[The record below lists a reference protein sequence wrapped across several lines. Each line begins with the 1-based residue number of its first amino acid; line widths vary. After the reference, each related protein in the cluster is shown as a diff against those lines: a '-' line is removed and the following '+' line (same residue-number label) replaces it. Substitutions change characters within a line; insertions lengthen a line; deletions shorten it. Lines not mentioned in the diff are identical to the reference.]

1 MEWFKYGIRANAI
14 NSILE
19 VCKMNTIKKQKEL
32 LKTIS
37 GGASINQLQE
47 YFKAVLEIRGF
58 GNQTAKDK
66 MLFLMEEVGELAKA
80 LRKEDYAFT
89 IDHTK
94 IDNYETIESEI
105 ADVGIVLISLCNVL
119 KIDLFDAIIEK
130 EKKNTER
137 TWN

>member
-1 MEWFKYGIRANAI
+1 MD
-14 NSILE
+14 
-19 VCKMNTIKKQKEL
+19 TIKKQKEL
-32 LKTIS
+32 LKNIS
-37 GGASINQLQE
+37 SGASINQLQE

-66 MLFLMEEVGELAKA
+66 MLLLMEEVGELAKA
-80 LRKEDYAFT
+80 LRKEDYSFT

-119 KIDLFDAIIEK
+119 KIDFFDAIIEK